1 MAARI
6 DSALSAPDSKVQIKA
21 IPKDDSMIRLT
32 LASSLLALLAACGD
46 GQPLFDEN
54 GTDPTDTTDTTD
66 TTEGDG
72 GDIDTDGATPPLPGT
87 DAPSPDAGIFRYEDR
102 NGNGGGLVT
111 DVSYDAANDTFTVD
125 NLGFDGANTYQRV
138 DAPLNTLGV
147 TRVFA
152 ADEVVEDTLTGKPVE
167 QIIPYRALY
176 GVSDNQVDGEPRTSF
191 AIVRTGGYS
200 DYGFG
205 GYVYERNGGVVIPT
219 EGQATFSGQ
228 YAGLRVYDNQTGL
241 EYTTGNMSMD
251 FDFDDFNANDA
262 VKGRVTDRRAIN
274 QDGTAVALR
283 TSDGQLLMPDIG
295 WIIQEG
301 SSSLNENGEITSD
314 VFNLRLDPTTGVPVV
329 YESGTFYGV
338 LAGDATSGD
347 GGEIVG
353 IITVESDDPRSE
365 GVTVQETGGAILYR

>member
-1 MAARI
+1 
-6 DSALSAPDSKVQIKA
+6 
-21 IPKDDSMIRLT
+21 MIRLT

-66 TTEGDG
+66 PTDTDGDG

-87 DAPSPDAGIFRYEDR
+87 DAPSPDNGIFRYEDR
-102 NGNGGGLVT
+102 NDKGGGLVT

-191 AIVRTGGYS
+191 AIVRTGGYRE
-200 DYGFG
+200 YGFG

-228 YAGLRVYDNQTGL
+228 YAGLRVFDNATGL

-262 VKGRVTDRRAIN
+262 VKGQITDRRAIN

-283 TSDGQLLMPDIG
+283 TADGQLLLPNIN
-295 WIIQEG
+295 WVIQEG
-301 SSSLNENGEITSD
+301 SPSLNENGEITSE
-314 VFNLRLDPTTGVPVV
+314 VVNTRLNDSGAPET

-338 LAGDATSGD
+338 LAGDATRGD

-353 IITVESDDPRSE
+353 IITIESTDPRYE
-365 GVTVQETGGAILYR
+365 GITAQETGGAILYR

>member
-1 MAARI
+1 
-6 DSALSAPDSKVQIKA
+6 
-21 IPKDDSMIRLT
+21 MIRLT

-87 DAPSPDAGIFRYEDR
+87 DAPSPDNGIFRYEDR
-102 NGNGGGLVT
+102 NDKGGGLVT

-200 DYGFG
+200 DYGLG

-283 TSDGQLLMPDIG
+283 SSDGQLLMPDIA
-295 WIIQEG
+295 WVIQEG
-301 SSSLNENGEITSD
+301 SASLNGNGEITSD
-314 VFNLRLDPTTGVPVV
+314 VFNLRIDPTSGAPVV

-353 IITVESDDPRSE
+353 IITVESDDPRNE